1 MFHGR
6 KKVERRELT
15 PEEIKAID
23 IKLAKTDQNNKTLL
37 LKRANK
43 EYSLETLAQ
52 TEKFSFLSPDFTTL
66 WNYRREIL
74 EWVFENECKDDV
86 PKKLQFI
93 ANELKFLVKGIMKSP
108 KSYTLWF

>member
-6 KKVERRELT
+6 KKVERKELT
-15 PEEIKAID
+15 EKELEQIEA
-23 IKLAKTDQNNKTLL
+23 KLEKIAKTNQTLL

-43 EYSLETLAQ
+43 EYTLETLAQ

-74 EWVFENECKDDV
+74 DWVSENEYKDDAA
-86 PKKLQFI
+86 KCLQ
-93 ANELKFLVKGIMKSP
+93 
-108 KSYTLWF
+108 